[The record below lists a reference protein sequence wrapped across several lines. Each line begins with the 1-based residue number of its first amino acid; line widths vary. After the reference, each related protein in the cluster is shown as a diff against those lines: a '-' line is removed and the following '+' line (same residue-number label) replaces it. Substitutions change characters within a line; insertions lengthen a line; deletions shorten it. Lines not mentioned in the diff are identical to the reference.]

1 MFNKIKHLK
10 ELRSQ
15 AKKLQDELSQEIL
28 ENEKNGVA
36 LKMNGNQE
44 ILSISLPED
53 QLSPDNKERL
63 EKNIKEAFED
73 TLKKLQRKMA
83 EKMMK
88 GKDISDI
95 NIPGLE

>member
-10 ELRSQ
+10 DLRSQ
-15 AKKLQDELSQEIL
+15 AKKLQDELSQEII
-28 ENEKNGVA
+28 ENEKHGIT

-44 ILSISLPED
+44 ILGITLPED
-53 QLSPDNKERL
+53 QLSPDNKTSL
-63 EKNIKEAFED
+63 EKNIKDIFED